1 MSSRDSILRAIRR
14 NKPVAPPLP
23 DGVALPARAPGAASD
38 AELRERFKRTLEEAG
53 ARVVHVEGRDFGEVV
68 RECYPDA
75 ERIACSFGGLVSG
88 ACGLDPDA
96 DPAGLADV
104 DLFICEAEFG
114 VAENGAVWLPEYLVR
129 VRAAPF
135 IAQHLAVLLEEGM
148 LVSNMHDAYDRIC
161 VNRPAGAEPHGY
173 GVFVAGPSKTAD
185 IEQSLVVGA
194 HGPRSLTVLLF

>member
-1 MSSRDSILRAIRR
+1 MSSRNSILRAIRR
-14 NKPVAPPLP
+14 NKPISPPLP
-23 DGVALPARAPGAASD
+23 DGVPVADRPDPGSR
-38 AELRERFKRTLEEAG
+38 LRERFTNVLQAIG
-53 ARVVHVEGRDFGEVV
+53 GRVAYVEGRDFGEVV

-75 ERIACSFGGLVSG
+75 ERIACSFPGLVSD
-88 ACGLDPDA
+88 ARAVDPGG
-96 DPAGLADV
+96 DPAELADV
-104 DLFICEAEFG
+104 DLFVCEAEFG

-148 LVSNMHDAYDRIC
+148 LVANMHDAYERIR
-161 VNRPAGAEPHGY
+161 VNRPVGAEPHGY

>member
-1 MSSRDSILRAIRR
+1 MSSRDFILRAIRR
-14 NKPVAPPLP
+14 SKPASSALP
-23 DGVALPARAPGAASD
+23 DGVVRPARAQRPGTV
-38 AELRERFKRTLEEAG
+38 AENRERFTNVLAEVG
-53 ARVVHVEGRDFGEVV
+53 ARIVYVEGRDFGEVI

-75 ERIACSFGGLVSG
+75 CRIVCSFPGLVSG
-88 ACGLDPDA
+88 ARSVEPGA
-96 DPAGLADV
+96 DPAELADL
-104 DLFICEAEFG
+104 DLFVCEAEFG
-114 VAENGAVWLPEYLVR
+114 VAENGAVWLPEYLIR

-148 LVSNMHDAYDRIC
+148 LVPNMHDAYERIQ
-161 VNRPAGAEPHGY
+161 VNERADAEPPGY

>member
-1 MSSRDSILRAIRR
+1 M
-14 NKPVAPPLP
+14 
-23 DGVALPARAPGAASD
+23 ALPARAPGAVRD
-38 AELRERFKRTLEEAG
+38 AELRERFTRALEQAG
-53 ARVVHVEGRDFGEVV
+53 ARVAYVEGRDFGEVV

-75 ERIACSFGGLVSG
+75 QRIACSFPGLVSG
-88 ACGLDPDA
+88 VWSLDPDA
-96 DPAGLADV
+96 DPAELADV
-104 DLFICEAEFG
+104 DLFVCEAEFG

-148 LVSNMHDAYDRIC
+148 LVSDMHDAYERIR
-161 VNRPAGAEPHGY
+161 VNRPVGAEPHGY